1 MTTKGL
7 DRQPTKLDYASPT
20 QFKFNIIK
28 LPKVEYFCTSV
39 NIPGIS
45 LIGDLTMPT
54 PLRDI
59 PLPGEKLN
67 YRPLSMSFLVDENLV
82 NYREIHGWLT
92 GLGFPKS
99 HTEFATLQAS
109 GEDRYPTTT
118 SNISSE
124 VGQPKYGPGS
134 EGGIYSDAILT
145 ILTSKNNPVMEVR
158 FSDVY
163 PTSLSGLSYDQQAE
177 DVAYLNATIEM
188 EYKLYEFAEVGSSS
202 TTVTTS

>member
-1 MTTKGL
+1 
-7 DRQPTKLDYASPT
+7 
-20 QFKFNIIK
+20 
-28 LPKVEYFCTSV
+28 
-39 NIPGIS
+39 
-45 LIGDLTMPT
+45 MPT
-54 PLRDI
+54 PLKSI
-59 PLPGEKLN
+59 PLPGEMLT
-67 YRPLSMSFLVDENLV
+67 YGPLSMSFLVDENLA

-99 HTEFATLQAS
+99 HSEFATLQAS
-109 GEDRYPTTT
+109 GEDRYPTST
-118 SNISSE
+118 SNTNSE
-124 VGQPKYGPGS
+124 VGQVKYGPGS
-134 EGGIYSDAILT
+134 EGAIYSDAILT
-145 ILTSKNNPVMEVR
+145 VLTSKNNPVMEVR

>member
-39 NIPGIS
+39 NIPSIS
-45 LIGDLTMPT
+45 LSGVSMPT
-54 PLRDI
+54 PLKSI
-59 PLPGEKLN
+59 PLPGEMLT
-67 YRPLSMSFLVDENLV
+67 YGSLSMSFLVDENLV

-118 SNISSE
+118 SNTSSE
-124 VGQPKYGPGS
+124 VGQVKYGPGS

-145 ILTSKNNPVMEVR
+145 VLTSKNNPIMEIR

-188 EYKLYEFAEVGSSS
+188 EYRLYEFAEVGSSA